1 MDYFIGIQ
9 LFSRE
14 LPLRGVETKKEEEK
28 KKKNTVSSFP
38 SDFKNLLEI
47 IMQEKGK
54 KITKILTLQRVSQ

>member
-14 LPLRGVETKKEEEK
+14 LPLRGVETKKEEK

>member
-14 LPLRGVETKKEEEK
+14 LPLRGVETKKEK
-28 KKKNTVSSFP
+28 KEKKNTVSSFP

>member
-28 KKKNTVSSFP
+28 KKKTPFLR
-38 SDFKNLLEI
+38 FHQIL
-47 IMQEKGK
+47 
-54 KITKILTLQRVSQ
+54 KIY